1 MIFKEHRR
9 MGEMKLYAVIKNPKK
24 PKGDPDR
31 YLIAKTWILP
41 FLISDASILG
51 LFDTLE
57 AALDFLVKLM

>member
-1 MIFKEHRR
+1 
-9 MGEMKLYAVIKNPKK
+9 MKLYAVIKNPKK